1 MNNVFVTQAQEAA
14 KQWTA
19 LSTAFFQQQA
29 QLFQAP
35 LAGGT
40 AALDARQLTAGLIQ
54 ATQQADEFLV
64 KAVKLLDT
72 QCARFLDAALQDG
85 AAKASLAPVV
95 AGYKNASQ
103 AVVTAVEQLTQ
114 ARKALLERAR
124 VS

>member
-1 MNNVFVTQAQEAA
+1 MNNIITQAQEAA
-14 KQWTA
+14 RQWGE

-29 QLFQAP
+29 RLFQGQ
-35 LAGGT
+35 LAFGT
-40 AALDARQLTAGLIQ
+40 ASPDARRFTADFIQ

-72 QCARFLDAALQDG
+72 QCAQFLDAALQDSV
-85 AAKASLAPVV
+85 AKESLAPVV
-95 AGYKNASQ
+95 AGYKSASQ
-103 AVVTAVEQLTQ
+103 AVVAAVEQLTK